1 VIQGYVY
8 MCIFSTLIRL
18 FLRFGGT
25 CIRMEMER
33 EREREGERDETG
45 QDLRFFG

>member
-18 FLRFGGT
+18 LLRFDGT
-25 CIRMEMER
+25 YIRMKMGRER
-33 EREREGERDETG
+33 ERERERER
-45 QDLRFFG
+45 